1 MLKVSVFAVGKLKE
15 TFWRDACAEYLKRLE
30 GYANVVVKEIP
41 DTTKE
46 KEAQAILSA
55 LPEKTPVILLDIKGK
70 PTSSEAFS
78 QKLDNWALSG
88 KSHLVFII
96 GGSDGVTEEVKT
108 RASER
113 MSFGPI
119 TLPHN
124 LARVVFLEQLY
135 RACKISR
142 HEPYH
147 K

>member
-1 MLKVSVFAVGKLKE
+1 MLKVSVFAIGKLKE
-15 TFWRDACAEYLKRLE
+15 TFWKDACAEYLKRLE

-96 GGSDGVTEEVKT
+96 GGSDGVTEEVKK

>member
-96 GGSDGVTEEVKT
+96 GGSDGVTEEIKK

>member
-15 TFWRDACAEYLKRLE
+15 TFWKDACAEYLKRLE

-96 GGSDGVTEEVKT
+96 GGSDGVTEEVKK

>member
-15 TFWRDACAEYLKRLE
+15 TFWKDACAEYLKRLE

-96 GGSDGVTEEVKT
+96 GGSDGVTEEVKK

-135 RACKISR
+135 RAFKISR